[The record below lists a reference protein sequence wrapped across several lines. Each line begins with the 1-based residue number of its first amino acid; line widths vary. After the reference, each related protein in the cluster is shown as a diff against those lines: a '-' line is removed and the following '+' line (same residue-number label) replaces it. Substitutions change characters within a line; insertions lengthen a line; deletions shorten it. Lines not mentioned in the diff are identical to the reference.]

1 MDVDKLKEVACL
13 IQFVL
18 LFDNN
23 GKRIYS
29 KYYTEKFGID
39 YLNDVSSQKE
49 FEKKLCITAQNFN
62 VTKNEVD
69 IFTMNEFTVI
79 AKITNEIAI
88 FIGAGENENECLVA
102 NFYSIFESV
111 LLNMVNDILS
121 KAKLM
126 EIYEQ
131 LAILIDEMITEGVIV
146 NTNGNS
152 LESAIYFREGSSS
165 STIPSNSTSYSGSNL
180 FSSLLSGA
188 KNYLSRSVN
197 S

>member
-23 GKRIYS
+23 GKRIYT
-29 KYYTEKFGID
+29 KYYTNKFGID
-39 YLNDVSSQKE
+39 YLNDISSQKE

-69 IFTMNEFTVI
+69 IFTINEFTII
-79 AKITNEIAI
+79 AKITNEVAI
-88 FIGAGENENECLVA
+88 FIGASENENECLVA

-111 LLNMVNDILS
+111 LLNMVNDVLS

-131 LAILIDEMITEGVIV
+131 LAILIDEMITEGVIM
-146 NTNGNS
+146 NTNGTS
-152 LESAIYFREGSSS
+152 LESAIYLKDGSS
-165 STIPSNSTSYSGSNL
+165 STILSSSSSSYTGSYL
-180 FSSLLSGA
+180 FNSLLSGA
-188 KNYLSRSVN
+188 KSYLSRSVN